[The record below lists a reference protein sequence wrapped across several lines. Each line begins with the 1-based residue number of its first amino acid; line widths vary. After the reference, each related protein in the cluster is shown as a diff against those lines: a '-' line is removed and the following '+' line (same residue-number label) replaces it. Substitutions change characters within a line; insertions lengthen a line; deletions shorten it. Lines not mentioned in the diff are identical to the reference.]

1 MQKEAE
7 IIKEEI
13 KQKINKIDK
22 KQFMALRSYRQP
34 PKEIVTMMRAISI
47 IMSNFEKKPLETVPT
62 QWDYYKKKLNDVSL
76 LKTLQSLPKK
86 LETTQF
92 SPKIVEL
99 LTPYINDKDIEP
111 SYMEKKISS
120 TCACFCHFII
130 NMYKLDILL
139 KEKLIPLAKESAEAT
154 ASFNEAQEN
163 LSKIQ
168 ANVRAIKAKLEEL
181 NDRYQDINKKQQ
193 KLQTQISES
202 QKKLN
207 RAQKLTSKLGGE
219 KKRWAD
225 SAVELAEKLPFVFG
239 DVLLS
244 SLYIAFLG
252 PFIVPFREKFVH
264 DVIFKLLEEKSIQ
277 FSHISEINK
286 LIGDPFDISNWV
298 INGLPP
304 DSGNLDSGIILFEAT
319 KPCLLIDPQKQA
331 VKFFQKLYK
340 SEFTFYKKIEINV
353 KKILKPNEKRETL
366 MENCISNGKAL
377 IFDYISYDIPP
388 DADLLLNSEI
398 VKHSDGLYLK
408 LNENYEIKYSPTFKY
423 YLVSYLVS
431 PVFNPDLYGRISII
445 NFTVNKEGLNEQLLS
460 VIVKEESPA
469 DESEK
474 NNIL

>member
-1 MQKEAE
+1 M
-7 IIKEEI
+7 
-13 KQKINKIDK
+13 
-22 KQFMALRSYRQP
+22 
-34 PKEIVTMMRAISI
+34 
-47 IMSNFEKKPLETVPT
+47 
-62 QWDYYKKKLNDVSL
+62 
-76 LKTLQSLPKK
+76 
-86 LETTQF
+86 
-92 SPKIVEL
+92 
-99 LTPYINDKDIEP
+99 
-111 SYMEKKISS
+111 
-120 TCACFCHFII
+120 
-130 NMYKLDILL
+130 
-139 KEKLIPLAKESAEAT
+139 
-154 ASFNEAQEN
+154 
-163 LSKIQ
+163 
-168 ANVRAIKAKLEEL
+168 EEL

-193 KLQTQISES
+193 KLQMQISES

-225 SAVELAEKLPFVFG
+225 SAVELADKLPYVFG

-252 PFIVPFREKFVH
+252 PFIVPFREEFVKN
-264 DVIFKLLEEKSIQ
+264 VIFKLLEEKKIQ

-340 SEFTFYKKIEINV
+340 NDFTFYKKIEINV

-366 MENCISNGKAL
+366 MENCISNGKVL

-388 DADLLLNSEI
+388 DAESLLNSEI

-408 LNENYEIKYSPTFKY
+408 LNENYEVKY
-423 YLVSYLVS
+423 
-431 PVFNPDLYGRISII
+431 D
-445 NFTVNKEGLNEQLLS
+445 
-460 VIVKEESPA
+460 
-469 DESEK
+469 
-474 NNIL
+474 